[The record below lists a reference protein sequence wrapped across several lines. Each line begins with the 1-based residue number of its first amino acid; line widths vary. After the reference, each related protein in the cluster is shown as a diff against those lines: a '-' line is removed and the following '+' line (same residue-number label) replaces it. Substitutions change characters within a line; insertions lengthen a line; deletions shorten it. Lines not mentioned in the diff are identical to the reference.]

1 MATSITCQNI
11 RRVNGR
17 GYVRFSDKSELEFD
31 SVADVR
37 DRVRRYVQSGEV
49 QEFLKML
56 ALAKWL
62 QVNPTLDN
70 PNLLIGR
77 TVTIDLDAAANL
89 VRVT

>member
-37 DRVRRYVQSGEV
+37 QRVRQYVQSGDV
-49 QEFLKML
+49 QEFLKMI

-70 PNLLIGR
+70 PSLLIGR